1 MRPEVLY
8 PVFASLTSLPG
19 IGARSAQLIEK
30 IAGAHVL
37 DLLWHLPV
45 ALIDR
50 RYQPPIASAENGR
63 IATLAVHVEQH
74 LPARNK
80 RMPYKVRCSDE
91 SGFLTLVFF
100 RAREDYL
107 KKVLPEGDDVI
118 VSGKV
123 DHFQG
128 EIQISHPDF
137 IVAASE
143 LDQIPAVQPV
153 YGLTAGLTAK
163 PLLKAIQ
170 AAKDLAPDLPEWID
184 PGFLERNNW
193 QSWRESLLASHK
205 PENLDDI
212 ALTNRFRERLAY
224 DELLAN
230 QLTLAVMRH
239 HNRRKRGLELNGT
252 GKLVEAALKQLP
264 YQLTGAQ
271 KRTLGE
277 IKQDLEQPF
286 RMMRLLQGDV
296 GSGKTVVA
304 FLSML
309 RAVEAGRQ
317 AVIMAPTEILARQHF
332 DLIEPLCRSLDLK
345 AVSITGRDKGAS
357 RDEKLASLKS
367 GNANIAVGTHALFQD
382 DVTFCDLALAVIDE
396 QHRFGVHQRLLLS
409 DKGRAV
415 DVLVMTATPI
425 PRTLTLTAYGDMDV
439 SKLDEKP
446 PGRQPVATRA
456 IPLNRLDDVVA
467 GIRRA
472 LNEGQQVYWVCPLV
486 EESDVISATAAEDR
500 FEYLKMIFGDV
511 VALAHGR
518 MKAAE
523 KDAVMDDFYA
533 GRRKILVATTVIEVG
548 VDVPKASIIVIEHA
562 ERFGLAQM
570 HQLRGRVGRGTIA
583 SSCLLLYASPLGETA
598 KARLQIM
605 RETEDGFRIA
615 EEDLRLRGSGDL
627 LGTRQSG
634 LPEFRLAV
642 LDKHQDLLL
651 AARDDAALILTNDPA
666 LTSERGQALRTLLY
680 LFEQDDAVRYLRS
693 G

>member
-1 MRPEVLY
+1 MRPEILY

-30 IAGAHVL
+30 IAGPHVI

-50 RYQPPIASAENGR
+50 RYQPPIASAESGR
-63 IATLAVHVEQH
+63 IATLSVHVDQH
-74 LPARNK
+74 IPARNK

-107 KKVLPEGDDVI
+107 KKVLPIDGDVI
-118 VSGKV
+118 ISGKV

-128 EIQISHPDF
+128 QIQMSHPDY
-137 IVAASE
+137 IVPASE
-143 LDQIPAVQPV
+143 LDQVPPVQPV
-153 YGLTAGLTAK
+153 YGLTAGLTSK
-163 PLLKAIQ
+163 PVLKAIQ
-170 AAKDLAPDLPEWID
+170 AAKELAPDLPEWID
-184 PGFLERNNW
+184 PAFLEKNKW
-193 QSWRESLLASHK
+193 SKWLDSLLACHAPQS
-205 PENLDDI
+205 LDDI
-212 ALTNRFRERLAY
+212 SPTVRSRERLAY

-239 HNRRKRGLELNGT
+239 HNRRKRGLELGSS
-252 GKLVEAALKQLP
+252 GELVDAAAKLLP
-264 YQLTGAQ
+264 YELTTAQ
-271 KRTLGE
+271 KRTLEE

-317 AVIMAPTEILARQHF
+317 AVIMAPTEILSRQHF
-332 DLIEPLCRSLDLK
+332 ELIAPLCRSLGLN
-345 AVSITGRDKGAS
+345 AVSISGRDKGAA
-357 RDEKLASLKS
+357 RQDKLARLKN
-367 GNANIAVGTHALFQD
+367 GDVDIAVGTHALFQD
-382 DVTFCDLALAVIDE
+382 DVVFSDLAFAVIDE

-409 DKGRAV
+409 DKGQAV

-456 IPLNRLDDVVA
+456 VPLNRLDEVVG

-472 LNEGQQVYWVCPLV
+472 LAEGQQIYWVCPLV

-523 KDAVMDDFYA
+523 KDAVMDEFYV
-533 GRRKILVATTVIEVG
+533 GRKKILVATTVIEVG
-548 VDVPKASIIVIEHA
+548 VDVPTATIIVIEHA

-570 HQLRGRVGRGTIA
+570 HQLRGRVGRGTKA
-583 SSCLLLYASPLGETA
+583 SSCILLYATPLGETA
-598 KARLQIM
+598 KARLKIM

-615 EEDLRLRGSGDL
+615 EEDLKLRGSGDL

-634 LPEFRLAV
+634 LPEFRLAA

-651 AARDDAALILTNDPA
+651 AAQDDAVLITSKDPD
-666 LTSERGQALRTLLY
+666 LVSERGQALRTLLY
-680 LFEQDDAVRYLRS
+680 LFEQDDAIRYLRS

>member
-1 MRPEVLY
+1 MRPEILY
-8 PVFASLTSLPG
+8 SVFASLTSLPG

-30 IAGAHVL
+30 IAGPHVI

-50 RYQPPIASAENGR
+50 RYQPEIAAAESGR
-63 IATLAVHVEQH
+63 IATITVHVDQH
-74 LPARNK
+74 IPSRNK
-80 RMPYKVRCSDE
+80 RMPYKVRCSDN

-107 KKVLPEGDDVI
+107 NKILPVGEDVI

-128 EIQISHPDF
+128 EIQMSHPDY
-137 IVAASE
+137 IVPASR
-143 LDQIPAVQPV
+143 LDDVPPVQPV

-163 PLLKAIQ
+163 PVLKAIH
-170 AAKDLAPDLPEWID
+170 AAMDLAPDLPEWVD
-184 PGFLERNNW
+184 PAFLQQNNW
-193 QSWRESLLASHK
+193 QAWRESLLSCHQ
-205 PENLDDI
+205 PQTLDDI
-212 ALTNRFRERLAY
+212 LPGTAKRQRLAY

-239 HNRRKRGLELNGT
+239 HNRKKRGLELSST
-252 GKLVEAALKQLP
+252 GALVEAATRKLP
-264 YQLTGAQ
+264 YELTHAQ
-271 KRTLGE
+271 MRTLNE
-277 IKQDLEQPF
+277 IKKDLEQPF
-286 RMMRLLQGDV
+286 QMMRLLQGDV
-296 GSGKTVVA
+296 GSGKTIVA

-317 AVIMAPTEILARQHF
+317 AAIMAPTEILARQHF
-332 DLIEPLCRSLDLK
+332 ELIEPLCQELGCK
-345 AVSITGRDKGAS
+345 VISISGRDKGAA
-357 RDEKLASLKS
+357 RDKKRAQLES
-367 GNANIAVGTHALFQD
+367 GEVDIAVGTHALFQG
-382 DVTFCDLALAVIDE
+382 DVVFSDLALAVIDE

-456 IPLNRLDDVVA
+456 IPLNRLDEVVG

-472 LNEGQQVYWVCPLV
+472 LAEGQQIYWVCPLV

-533 GRRKILVATTVIEVG
+533 GHKKILVATTVIEVG
-548 VDVPKASIIVIEHA
+548 VDVPTASIIVIEHA

-570 HQLRGRVGRGTIA
+570 HQLRGRVGRGTTA
-583 SSCLLLYASPLGETA
+583 SSCLLLYAAPLGETA
-598 KARLQIM
+598 KARLKIM
-605 RETEDGFRIA
+605 RETENGFRIA
-615 EEDLRLRGSGDL
+615 EEDLKLRGSGDL

-634 LPEFRLAV
+634 LPAFRLAD
-642 LDKHQDLLL
+642 LDKHRDLLL
-651 AARDDAALILTNDPA
+651 AARDDAALMMSKDPG
-666 LTSERGQALRTLLY
+666 LVSERGQALRTLLY